1 MKILILHRVNP
12 PLQGFVLLNL
22 VYNQLAKTLPP
33 KELEIDLILENGKDS
48 SNLFY
53 QDEWFKNIEF
63 QPGFKDIWNRK
74 NRHYDLV
81 LNLTLTPFSLLYYYI
96 AKGTNKQTLHWINRK
111 KLSATN
117 NYDLETALAKKMIHK
132 ISDKALV
139 AIDLPTLNIDKEKLD
154 NTEKLID
161 WLLRSENLKPLSF
174 SDYLLIYIEDRQNI
188 EMIEAIEKIIYTV
201 LGQKKFKVILVLERV
216 GKSEEEKQLIQ
227 RLNEIQDK
235 NFYVNFIDYNDLYYL
250 VKFAEK
256 SVLTITDSV
265 YLNTI
270 GEVKNW
276 RMLYIENKK
285 LNNTEMNSVIERVSY
300 HLKNLSPL

>member
-1 MKILILHRVNP
+1 LKILILHRVNP

-132 ISDKALV
+132 ISDKAMV
-139 AIDLPTLNIDKEKLD
+139 AIDLPTLNIDKEKLN

-216 GKSEEEKQLIQ
+216 GKSKEEIKRIQ

-276 RMLYIENKK
+276 RMLYLENKK

>member
-63 QPGFKDIWNRK
+63 QPGTKDIWNRK

-132 ISDKALV
+132 I
-139 AIDLPTLNIDKEKLD
+139 
-154 NTEKLID
+154 
-161 WLLRSENLKPLSF
+161 
-174 SDYLLIYIEDRQNI
+174 
-188 EMIEAIEKIIYTV
+188 
-201 LGQKKFKVILVLERV
+201 
-216 GKSEEEKQLIQ
+216 
-227 RLNEIQDK
+227 
-235 NFYVNFIDYNDLYYL
+235 
-250 VKFAEK
+250 
-256 SVLTITDSV
+256 
-265 YLNTI
+265 
-270 GEVKNW
+270 
-276 RMLYIENKK
+276 
-285 LNNTEMNSVIERVSY
+285 
-300 HLKNLSPL
+300 

>member
-132 ISDKALV
+132 ISDKAMV
-139 AIDLPTLNIDKEKLD
+139 AIDLPTLNIDKEKLN

-216 GKSEEEKQLIQ
+216 GKSKEEIKRIQ

-256 SVLTITDSV
+256 SVLTISDSV

-276 RMLYIENKK
+276 RMLYLENKK

>member
-22 VYNQLAKTLPP
+22 VYNQLAKTLQP

-96 AKGTNKQTLHWINRK
+96 AKGKNKQTLHWINKK

-216 GKSEEEKQLIQ
+216 GKSKEEIKRIQ
-227 RLNEIQDK
+227 RLNEIQHK

>member
-22 VYNQLAKTLPP
+22 VYNQLVKTLPP

-63 QPGFKDIWNRK
+63 QPGFKDIWDRK

-201 LGQKKFKVILVLERV
+201 LGQKKFKVILVLEKV
-216 GKSEEEKQLIQ
+216 GKSKEDIKRIQ
-227 RLNEIQDK
+227 RLNEIQEK

-276 RMLYIENKK
+276 RMLYIETNT
-285 LNNTEMNSVIERVSY
+285 LNNTEKNSLIERVSY

>member
-48 SNLFY
+48 SNIFY

-132 ISDKALV
+132 ISDKAMV
-139 AIDLPTLNIDKEKLD
+139 AIDLPTLNIDKEKLN

-216 GKSEEEKQLIQ
+216 GKSKEEIKRIQ

-276 RMLYIENKK
+276 RMLYLENKK

>member
-132 ISDKALV
+132 ISDKAMV
-139 AIDLPTLNIDKEKLD
+139 AIDLPTLNIDKEKLN

-216 GKSEEEKQLIQ
+216 GKSKEEIKRIQ

>member
-1 MKILILHRVNP
+1 LKILILHRVNP

-63 QPGFKDIWNRK
+63 QPGTKDIWNRK

-132 ISDKALV
+132 ISDKAMV

-216 GKSEEEKQLIQ
+216 GKSKEEIKRIQ

>member
-48 SNLFY
+48 SNIFY

-111 KLSATN
+111 KISSTN

-132 ISDKALV
+132 ISDKAMV
-139 AIDLPTLNIDKEKLD
+139 AIDLPTLNIDKEKLN

-216 GKSEEEKQLIQ
+216 GKSKEEIKRIQ
-227 RLNEIQDK
+227 RLNEIQHK

-276 RMLYIENKK
+276 RMLYLENKK

>member
-132 ISDKALV
+132 ISDKDLV

-174 SDYLLIYIEDRQNI
+174 SDYLLIYMEDRQNI

-216 GKSEEEKQLIQ
+216 GKSKEEIKRIQ

-276 RMLYIENKK
+276 RMLYLENKK

>member
-139 AIDLPTLNIDKEKLD
+139 AIDLPTLNIDKDKLD

-216 GKSEEEKQLIQ
+216 GKSKEEIKRIQ

-276 RMLYIENKK
+276 RMLYLENKK

>member
-1 MKILILHRVNP
+1 LKILILHRVNP

-132 ISDKALV
+132 ISDKDLV

-216 GKSEEEKQLIQ
+216 GKSKEEIKRIQ

-276 RMLYIENKK
+276 RMLYLENKK

>member
-1 MKILILHRVNP
+1 LKILILHRVNP

-22 VYNQLAKTLPP
+22 VYNQLAKTLLP

-63 QPGFKDIWNRK
+63 QPGTKDIWNRK

-117 NYDLETALAKKMIHK
+117 NYDLETVLAKKMIHK
-132 ISDKALV
+132 ISDKAMV

-216 GKSEEEKQLIQ
+216 GKSKEEIKRIQ

-276 RMLYIENKK
+276 RMLYLENKK

>member
-216 GKSEEEKQLIQ
+216 GKSKEEIKRIQ

>member
-132 ISDKALV
+132 ISDKAMV
-139 AIDLPTLNIDKEKLD
+139 AIDLPTLNIDKEKLN

-201 LGQKKFKVILVLERV
+201 LGQKKFKVILVLEKV
-216 GKSEEEKQLIQ
+216 GKSKEDIKRIQ

-276 RMLYIENKK
+276 RMLYLENKK

>member
-96 AKGTNKQTLHWINRK
+96 SKGTNKQTLHWINRK

-132 ISDKALV
+132 LSDKALV

-216 GKSEEEKQLIQ
+216 GKSKEEIKRIQ
-227 RLNEIQDK
+227 RLNEIQHK

>member
-63 QPGFKDIWNRK
+63 QPGFMDIWNRK

-132 ISDKALV
+132 ISDKAMV
-139 AIDLPTLNIDKEKLD
+139 AIDLPTLNIDKEKLN

-216 GKSEEEKQLIQ
+216 GKSKEEIKRIQ

-276 RMLYIENKK
+276 RMLYLENKK

>member
-63 QPGFKDIWNRK
+63 QPGTKDIWNRK

-132 ISDKALV
+132 ISDKAMV

-216 GKSEEEKQLIQ
+216 GKSKEEIKRIQ

-276 RMLYIENKK
+276 RMLYLENKK

>member
-1 MKILILHRVNP
+1 LKILILHRVNP

-22 VYNQLAKTLPP
+22 VYNQLAKTLQP

-63 QPGFKDIWNRK
+63 LPGFKDIWNRK

-154 NTEKLID
+154 NTEELID

-216 GKSEEEKQLIQ
+216 GKSKEEIKRIQ
-227 RLNEIQDK
+227 RLNEIQHK

>member
-63 QPGFKDIWNRK
+63 QPGFMDIWNRK

-132 ISDKALV
+132 ISDKAMV
-139 AIDLPTLNIDKEKLD
+139 AIDLPTLNIDKEKLN

-188 EMIEAIEKIIYTV
+188 DMIEAIEKIIYTV

-216 GKSEEEKQLIQ
+216 GKSKEEIKRIQ

>member
-132 ISDKALV
+132 ISDKAMV
-139 AIDLPTLNIDKEKLD
+139 AIDLPTLNIDKEKLN

-216 GKSEEEKQLIQ
+216 GKSKEEIKRIQ

-276 RMLYIENKK
+276 RMLYLENKK

>member
-132 ISDKALV
+132 LSDKALV

-216 GKSEEEKQLIQ
+216 GKSKEEIKRIQ

-276 RMLYIENKK
+276 RMLYLENKK

>member
-1 MKILILHRVNP
+1 LKILILHRVNP

-63 QPGFKDIWNRK
+63 QPGTKDIWNRK

-132 ISDKALV
+132 ISDKAMV

-216 GKSEEEKQLIQ
+216 GKSKEEIKRIQ

-276 RMLYIENKK
+276 RMLYLENKK

>member
-63 QPGFKDIWNRK
+63 QPGTKDIWNRK

-132 ISDKALV
+132 ISDKAMV
-139 AIDLPTLNIDKEKLD
+139 AIDLPTLNIDKEKLN

-216 GKSEEEKQLIQ
+216 GKSKEEIKRIQ

-276 RMLYIENKK
+276 RMLYLENKK

>member
-48 SNLFY
+48 SNIFY

-132 ISDKALV
+132 ISDKDLV

-216 GKSEEEKQLIQ
+216 GKSKEEIKRIQ

-276 RMLYIENKK
+276 RMLYLENKK

>member
-132 ISDKALV
+132 ISDKDLV

-216 GKSEEEKQLIQ
+216 GKSKEEIKRIQ

>member
-1 MKILILHRVNP
+1 LKILILHRVNP

-132 ISDKALV
+132 ISDKAMV
-139 AIDLPTLNIDKEKLD
+139 AIDLPTLNIDKEKLN

-216 GKSEEEKQLIQ
+216 GKSKEEIKRIQ

-276 RMLYIENKK
+276 RMLYVENKK

>member
-139 AIDLPTLNIDKEKLD
+139 AIDLPTLNLDKEKLD

-216 GKSEEEKQLIQ
+216 GKSKEEIKRIQ

>member
-132 ISDKALV
+132 ISDKAMV
-139 AIDLPTLNIDKEKLD
+139 AIDLPTLNIDKEKLN

-216 GKSEEEKQLIQ
+216 GKSKEEIKRIQ

-276 RMLYIENKK
+276 RMLYVENKK

>member
-139 AIDLPTLNIDKEKLD
+139 AIDLPTLNIDKEKLN

-216 GKSEEEKQLIQ
+216 GKSKEEIKRIQ

>member
-1 MKILILHRVNP
+1 LKILILHRVNP

-132 ISDKALV
+132 ISDKAMV

-216 GKSEEEKQLIQ
+216 GKSKEEIKRIQ

-276 RMLYIENKK
+276 RMLYLENKK

>member
-117 NYDLETALAKKMIHK
+117 NYDLETVLAKKMIHK
-132 ISDKALV
+132 ISDKAMV

-216 GKSEEEKQLIQ
+216 GKSKEEIKRIQ

-276 RMLYIENKK
+276 RMLYLENKK

>member
-132 ISDKALV
+132 ISDKSLV

-216 GKSEEEKQLIQ
+216 GKSKEEIKRIQ

-276 RMLYIENKK
+276 RMLYLENKK

>member
-1 MKILILHRVNP
+1 LKILILHRVNP

-63 QPGFKDIWNRK
+63 QPGTKDIWNRK

-117 NYDLETALAKKMIHK
+117 NYDLETVLAKKMIHK
-132 ISDKALV
+132 ISDKAMV

-216 GKSEEEKQLIQ
+216 GKSKEEIKRIQ

-276 RMLYIENKK
+276 RMLYLENKK

>member
-111 KLSATN
+111 KLSVTN

-132 ISDKALV
+132 ISDKAMV

-174 SDYLLIYIEDRQNI
+174 SDYLLIYMEDRQNI

-216 GKSEEEKQLIQ
+216 GKSKEEIKRIQ

-276 RMLYIENKK
+276 RMLYLENKK

>member
-53 QDEWFKNIEF
+53 KDEWFKNIEF

-132 ISDKALV
+132 ISDKAMV
-139 AIDLPTLNIDKEKLD
+139 AIDLPTLNIDKEKLN

-216 GKSEEEKQLIQ
+216 GKSKEEIKRIQ
-227 RLNEIQDK
+227 RLNEIQHK

-276 RMLYIENKK
+276 RMLYLENKK

>member
-1 MKILILHRVNP
+1 LKILILHRVNP

-216 GKSEEEKQLIQ
+216 GKSKEEIKRIQ

-276 RMLYIENKK
+276 RMLYLENKK

>member
-1 MKILILHRVNP
+1 LKILILHRVNP

-117 NYDLETALAKKMIHK
+117 NYDLETVLAKKMIHK
-132 ISDKALV
+132 ISDKAMV
-139 AIDLPTLNIDKEKLD
+139 AIDLPTLNIDKEKLN

-216 GKSEEEKQLIQ
+216 GKSKEEIKRIQ

-276 RMLYIENKK
+276 RMLYLENKK